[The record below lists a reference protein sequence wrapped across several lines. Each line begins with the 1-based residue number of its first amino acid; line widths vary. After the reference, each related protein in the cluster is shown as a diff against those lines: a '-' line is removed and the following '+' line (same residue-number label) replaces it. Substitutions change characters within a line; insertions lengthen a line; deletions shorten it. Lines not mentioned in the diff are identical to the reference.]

1 MKKYANVDNQI
12 SNNMKKLF
20 VLIASA
26 AFIVPASVFA
36 QDVKVT
42 RSEDEN
48 TITVVEETP
57 TENGKVVTT
66 TVMEKNSVFT
76 NGFWHNWQLS
86 AGIGTQMY
94 YGDNDWKVAKKV
106 PEMWV
111 FPTVDLYLTKW
122 VSPSFGVGLGAN
134 WAPFKGLYQSTLHP
148 YGDPNAPRYANG
160 NFLPEKVTM
169 YTKADPKYDYEGL
182 AVQNGGSY
190 LDVFALAHAN
200 LFNLFGGYKPDRVF
214 EIDAYAG
221 GGVIFGFAK
230 KPGNVHDASF
240 NLGLMNSLRLTD
252 QIRLLLNIRGA
263 FIGDA
268 FDGEDYPEEPTQKHW
283 LANHNFD
290 GIFGATLGLTCNL
303 GKEYNKWRLAERTSV
318 YQYDKETIEKIVKET
333 EYIEKPM
340 PVAEVPEV
348 WFHINFIV
356 DRWDISKKEL
366 ININAVAD
374 LIKSTPNTKYLVCG
388 YADKQTAT
396 PAHNLMLSENRAKA
410 VYNTLVNEFGVNPDQ
425 LVMDYKG
432 GVDYMFYNMK
442 ELSRCTMITSIK
454 E

>member
-1 MKKYANVDNQI
+1 
-12 SNNMKKLF
+12 MKKLF
-20 VLIASA
+20 VLIAAA
-26 AFIVPASVFA
+26 AFIAPASLFA

-57 TENGKVVTT
+57 TATGKVVTT

-86 AGIGTQMY
+86 LGLGTQMY

-106 PEMWV
+106 PEMFV
-111 FPTVDLYLTKW
+111 FPAIDLYLTKW

-134 WAPFKGLYQSTLHP
+134 WAPFKGLYQTQPFHSDQP
-148 YGDPNAPRYANG
+148 RAINANFRPNQ
-160 NFLPEKVTM
+160 VT
-169 YTKADPKYDYEGL
+169 YYNDADPKYNSQKL
-182 AVQNGGSY
+182 ALQKGSY

-200 LFNLFGGYKPDRVF
+200 LMNMFGGYKPDRFF
-214 EIDAYAG
+214 EIDFYAG
-221 GGVIFGFAK
+221 GGVIFGFSES
-230 KPGNVHDASF
+230 GNAPSASF
-240 NLGLMNSLRLTD
+240 NTGFINTFRLTEQLRLM
-252 QIRLLLNIRGA
+252 LNIRGA
-263 FIGDA
+263 LVGDD
-268 FDGEDYPEEPTQKHW
+268 FDGEAYLDEPTKNHW
-283 LANHNFD
+283 SLNHKLD
-290 GIFGATLGLTCNL
+290 GIAGATVGLTYNI
-303 GKEYNKWRLAERTSV
+303 GKEYSKWRLAERTSV
-318 YQYDKETIEKIVKET
+318 YQYDKETIEKIVKEVV
-333 EYIEKPM
+333 EVEKE
-340 PVAEVPEV
+340 VAKPEVPEV
-348 WFHINFIV
+348 WFHINFII

-366 ININAVAD
+366 INIHAVSD
-374 LIKSTPNTKYLVCG
+374 LIKSTPNTKYLICG

-410 VYNTLVNEFGVNPDQ
+410 VYNVMVNEFGVNPDQ

>member
-1 MKKYANVDNQI
+1 
-12 SNNMKKLF
+12 MKKLF
-20 VLIASA
+20 VLIAAA
-26 AFIVPASVFA
+26 AFIAPASVFA

-57 TENGKVVTT
+57 TANGKVVTT

-122 VSPSFGVGLGAN
+122 ISPSFGVGLGAN
-134 WAPFKGLYQSTLHP
+134 WAPFKGLYQTTPGHSNNP
-148 YGDPNAPRYANG
+148 REANANFRPN
-160 NFLPEKVTM
+160 KVTM
-169 YTKADPKYDYEGL
+169 YGKADHIYDSEGL
-182 AVQNGGSY
+182 AIQKGSY

-200 LFNLFGGYKPDRVF
+200 LMNLFGGYKPDRFF
-214 EIDAYAG
+214 EIDYYAG
-221 GGVIFGFAK
+221 GGVIFDFSES
-230 KPGNVHDASF
+230 GNAPSASF
-240 NLGLMNSLRLTD
+240 NTGFINTFRLTEQLRLM
-252 QIRLLLNIRGA
+252 LNIRGA
-263 FIGDA
+263 LVGDD
-268 FDGEDYPEEPTQKHW
+268 FDGEAYVDEPTKKHW
-283 LANHNFD
+283 LANHKMD
-290 GIFGATLGLTCNL
+290 GIFGATLGLTYNI
-303 GKEYNKWRLAERTSV
+303 GKEYSKWRLAERTSV
-318 YQYDKETIEKIVKET
+318 YQYDKETIEKIVKQT

>member
-1 MKKYANVDNQI
+1 
-12 SNNMKKLF
+12 MKKLF

-57 TENGKVVTT
+57 TANGKVVTT

-86 AGIGTQMY
+86 AGIGTQMF

-111 FPTVDLYLTKW
+111 LPTVDLYLTKW
-122 VSPSFGVGLGAN
+122 ISPSFGIGLGAN
-134 WAPFKGLYQSTLHP
+134 WAPFKGLYQTKPGHS
-148 YGDPNAPRYANG
+148 NQPREAHAN
-160 NFLPEKVTM
+160 FRPDKVT
-169 YTKADPKYDYEGL
+169 YYNDADPMYNSEAL
-182 AVQNGGSY
+182 ALQKGSY

-200 LFNLFGGYKPDRVF
+200 LMNLFGGYKPDRF
-214 EIDAYAG
+214 FQIDYYAG
-221 GGVIFGFAK
+221 GGLIYGFSES
-230 KPGNVHDASF
+230 GNAPSASF
-240 NLGLMNSLRLTD
+240 NTGFINTFRLSDQLALM
-252 QIRLLLNIRGA
+252 LNIRGA
-263 FIGDA
+263 LVGDD
-268 FDGEDYPEEPTQKHW
+268 FDGEAYLDEPTRTLW
-283 LANHNFD
+283 IANHKLD
-290 GIFGATLGLTCNL
+290 GIFGATLGLTYNI
-303 GKEYNKWRLAERTSV
+303 GKEYSKWRLAERTSV

>member
-1 MKKYANVDNQI
+1 
-12 SNNMKKLF
+12 MKKLF
-20 VLIASA
+20 ILIAAA

-42 RSEDEN
+42 RTEDEN

-57 TENGKVVTT
+57 TELGKVVTT

-106 PEMWV
+106 PEMFV
-111 FPTVDLYLTKW
+111 FPAVDLYLTKW
-122 VSPSFGVGLGAN
+122 ASPSFGVGLGAN
-134 WAPFKGLYQSTLHP
+134 WAPFKGLYQTTPGSGDWKKSYST
-148 YGDPNAPRYANG
+148 AN
-160 NFLPEKVTM
+160 FRPDKVEY
-169 YTKADPKYDYEGL
+169 YTKADSKYDSEKL
-182 AVQNGGSY
+182 AVQGGSY
-190 LDVFALAHAN
+190 LNIFALAHAD
-200 LFNLFGGYKPDRVF
+200 LFNIFGGFKPNRVF
-214 EIDAYAG
+214 DIDAYAG
-221 GGVIFGFAK
+221 GGVIFGFCDS
-230 KPGNVHDASF
+230 GNVHDATF
-240 NLGLMNSLRLTD
+240 NAGLMNTLRLTD
-252 QIRLLLNIRGA
+252 QLRLLLNIRGA
-263 FIGDA
+263 LIGDA
-268 FDGEDYPEEPTQKHW
+268 FDGESYMSEPTKEHW
-283 LANHNFD
+283 LGNHKFD
-290 GIFGATLGLTCNL
+290 GQFGATLGLTYNI
-303 GKEYNKWRLAERTSV
+303 GKEYSKWRLAERTSV
-318 YQYDKETIEKIVKET
+318 YQYDKEIVDKIIKET
-333 EYIEKPM
+333 EYIEKPV
-340 PVAEVPEV
+340 PQPEVPEV

-356 DRWDISKKEL
+356 DRWDLSKKEL
-366 ININAVAD
+366 VNINAVAD

-410 VYNTLVNEFGVNPDQ
+410 VYNVMVNEFGVNPDQ

>member
-1 MKKYANVDNQI
+1 
-12 SNNMKKLF
+12 MKKLF
-20 VLIASA
+20 VLIAAA
-26 AFIVPASVFA
+26 AFIAPASLFA

-57 TENGKVVTT
+57 TATGKVVTT

-86 AGIGTQMY
+86 LGLGTQMY

-106 PEMWV
+106 PEMFV
-111 FPTVDLYLTKW
+111 FPAVDLYLTKW

-134 WAPFKGLYQSTLHP
+134 WAPFKGLYQTQPFHSDQP
-148 YGDPNAPRYANG
+148 RAINANFRPNQ
-160 NFLPEKVTM
+160 VT
-169 YTKADPKYDYEGL
+169 YYNDADPKYNSQKL
-182 AVQNGGSY
+182 ALQKGSY

-200 LFNLFGGYKPDRVF
+200 LMNMFGGYKPDRFF
-214 EIDAYAG
+214 EIDFYAG
-221 GGVIFGFAK
+221 GGVIFGFSES
-230 KPGNVHDASF
+230 GNAPSASF
-240 NLGLMNSLRLTD
+240 NTGFINTFRLTEQLRLM
-252 QIRLLLNIRGA
+252 LNIRGA
-263 FIGDA
+263 LVGDD
-268 FDGEDYPEEPTQKHW
+268 FDGEAYVDEPTKNHW
-283 LANHNFD
+283 SLNHKLD
-290 GIFGATLGLTCNL
+290 GIAGATVGLTYNI
-303 GKEYNKWRLAERTSV
+303 GKEYSKWRLAERTSV
-318 YQYDKETIEKIVKET
+318 YQYDKETIEKIVKEVV
-333 EYIEKPM
+333 EVEKE
-340 PVAEVPEV
+340 VAKPEVPEV
-348 WFHINFIV
+348 WFHINFII

-366 ININAVAD
+366 INIHAVSD
-374 LIKSTPNTKYLVCG
+374 LIKSTPNTKYLICG

-410 VYNTLVNEFGVNPDQ
+410 VYNVMVNEFGVNPDQ

>member
-1 MKKYANVDNQI
+1 
-12 SNNMKKLF
+12 MKKLF
-20 VLIASA
+20 VLIAAA
-26 AFIVPASVFA
+26 AFIAPASVFA

-57 TENGKVVTT
+57 TANGKVVTT

-76 NGFWHNWQLS
+76 NGFWHNWQFS

-111 FPTVDLYLTKW
+111 LPTVDLYLTKW
-122 VSPSFGVGLGAN
+122 ISPSFGVGLGAN
-134 WAPFKGLYQSTLHP
+134 WAPFKGLYQSKPGHS
-148 YGDPNAPRYANG
+148 NAPREINAN
-160 NFLPEKVTM
+160 FRDPSKVTL
-169 YTKADPKYDYEGL
+169 YGKADHIYDSEGL
-182 AVQNGGSY
+182 AIQNAGSY

-200 LFNLFGGYKPDRVF
+200 LMNLFGGYKPDRFF
-214 EIDAYAG
+214 EIDYYAG
-221 GGVIFGFAK
+221 GGVIFGFSK
-230 KPGNVHDASF
+230 SGNAPSASF
-240 NLGLMNSLRLTD
+240 NTGFINTFRLTEQLRLM
-252 QIRLLLNIRGA
+252 LNIRGA
-263 FIGDA
+263 LVGDD
-268 FDGEDYPEEPTQKHW
+268 FDGEAYVDEPTKKHW
-283 LANHNFD
+283 LANHKMD
-290 GIFGATLGLTCNL
+290 GIFGATLGLTYNI
-303 GKEYNKWRLAERTSV
+303 GKEYSKWRLAERTSV